1 MKENDV
7 PSHNTYTTMR
17 DVLYVLGIPSQR
29 YTTTT
34 TTTTTRRS
42 LRIITTERIMQDT
55 PRNDDETATAYVS
68 RIDAMV
74 DAIIDE
80 RD

>member
-1 MKENDV
+1 
-7 PSHNTYTTMR
+7 MR
-17 DVLYVLGIPSQR
+17 DVLYVLGIPSKR
-29 YTTTT
+29 YTTT

-42 LRIITTERIMQDT
+42 LRIITTEQVMQQT
-55 PRNDDETATAYVS
+55 PRNDDESASTYVS